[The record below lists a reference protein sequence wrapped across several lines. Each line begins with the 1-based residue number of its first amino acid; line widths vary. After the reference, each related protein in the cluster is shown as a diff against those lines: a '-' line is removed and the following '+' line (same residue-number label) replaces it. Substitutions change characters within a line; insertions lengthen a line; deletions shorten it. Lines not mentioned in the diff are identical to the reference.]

1 VGAAGAGAGEAR
13 AGASKAGAMRP
24 GPGRPGAAPVGASRA
39 QPRHGVAGFVG
50 SGLIEEYKVPS
61 YIHWSINV
69 HKLCILVFKLRN
81 IF

>member
-13 AGASKAGAMRP
+13 AGASEAGAMR
-24 GPGRPGAAPVGASRA
+24 PGRPGAAPVGASRA
-39 QPRHGVAGFVG
+39 QPSHGEAGFVG
-50 SGLIEEYKVPS
+50 SGLIEKYKVPS